1 MNLRLATRGWMPRT
15 WMNDL
20 LVPWVAIASDAV
32 RRSLEASHRGTGPD
46 HLLAIHLKLEGR
58 NQRVP
63 HLQGVQR
70 DERGVFSC
78 RDVGSPA
85 SEGSS
90 PIHAGARDG
99 GEDGSPG

>member
-1 MNLRLATRGWMPRT
+1 
-15 WMNDL
+15 MNDL

-46 HLLAIHLKLEGR
+46 HLLANHLKLEER

-70 DERGVFSC
+70 DERGVFSW
-78 RDVGSPA
+78 RVVGSPA
-85 SEGSS
+85 SEECS
-90 PIHAGARDG
+90 PIQGGARDG
-99 GEDGSPG
+99 RGAGSTG